1 MGGIA
6 LVAGLAGGACWLLV
20 VHGCGLKLPMC
31 NNIYLLNCIAFTMIN
46 LSYIIHLKVM
56 VFVSLKSGPS
66 PTRVSFPLP
75 SASWTMA
82 SSSVAT
88 VSTDA
93 PTTTTSSQ
101 DASGFNQTKRHWA
114 RAFLWITSVL
124 LIFDMPLL
132 SLITSSSAVY
142 TMHGG
147 KWLSHKNFKW
157 MGASIVSFC
166 VSLYALALRVESDFV
181 DEERAYEL
189 KTTLNV
195 KHRIAE
201 IIWGG
206 LLFLCLIITVK
217 EHVDKAI
224 EATTTAVD
232 DLSKTLTNGN
242 NQKKQD

>member
-1 MGGIA
+1 
-6 LVAGLAGGACWLLV
+6 
-20 VHGCGLKLPMC
+20 
-31 NNIYLLNCIAFTMIN
+31 
-46 LSYIIHLKVM
+46 
-56 VFVSLKSGPS
+56 
-66 PTRVSFPLP
+66 
-75 SASWTMA
+75 MA

-124 LIFDMPLL
+124 LIIDMPLL